1 MPSARHI
8 SFSVENFYIEFI
20 LTFYIIYFIRFFIYI
35 GVKPVNNV
43 VLVSDG
49 QQSGS
54 VYVYSF
60 LRFSPIKGY
69 YKILGS
75 ALKNVFWST
84 EVFNFYK
91 VIFINLFLCWIML
104 NPGS

>member
-1 MPSARHI
+1 MPSARHV

-49 QQSGS
+49 QHGD
-54 VYVYSF
+54 
-60 LRFSPIKGY
+60 
-69 YKILGS
+69 S
-75 ALKNVFWST
+75 ALHRRIHSPPDSLPIQAAT
-84 EVFNFYK
+84 
-91 VIFINLFLCWIML
+91 
-104 NPGS
+104 